1 MLDVEITRWEYKT
14 VKKKSQ
20 ESLKWIPFLIDL
32 KQLQLLFPWKLTFM
46 MVFGPC
52 VCLCV
57 CLLMCLLPRCVCVS
71 CICLALILAAIRT
84 MPCIRKHAGVG
95 LESRSGLEN
104 NVGILLRPDFLLSLA
119 MCCSTCPP
127 RTEPGVTHHAYLGT
141 HAWKVLAC
149 LFCWRDYMVFWHK
162 REACFNLP

>member
-1 MLDVEITRWEYKT
+1 
-14 VKKKSQ
+14 
-20 ESLKWIPFLIDL
+20 
-32 KQLQLLFPWKLTFM
+32 
-46 MVFGPC
+46 MVFQVNLFLNWFEATSVSISMKVNLHDGIWP
-52 VCLCV
+52 V
-57 CLLMCLLPRCVCVS
+57 CVCVCVYS
-71 CICLALILAAIRT
+71 CVFCWDVYVCLVALILAAIRT

-149 LFCWRDYMVFWHK
+149 RFCWRDYMVFWHK
-162 REACFNLP
+162 YEACFNLP